1 MIFVR
6 FFDGLFYIYRSA
18 QKERYMAKTEIH
30 YKAAIEE
37 LEAIIEDIENDST
50 DIDNLLVKVKRATEL
65 VNYCRKK
72 LKSSEDEIMR
82 MIENIEK

>member
-6 FFDGLFYIYRSA
+6 FFEGLFYIYRSA
-18 QKERYMAKTEIH
+18 QNKRYMAKTEIQ

-37 LEAIIEDIENDST
+37 LEAIIEEIENDST
-50 DIDNLLVKVKRATEL
+50 DIDNLLIKVKRATEL

-72 LKSSEDEIMR
+72 LKTSEDEIMR